1 MSATIDLSEYFN
13 SPNLSSDEVFAQED
27 RLAADL
33 EEAAGDYWNAASG
46 IAYTLREIADSSE
59 HVSFLNPQFSTLTEE
74 HPGVVL
80 IGFGVVAVYIKHYHV
95 QTRVLENTQEIH
107 QHLAG
112 FTAGVRTEAWRV
124 LGEHMANMATKY

>member
-27 RLAADL
+27 RLAAVL
-33 EEAAGDYWNAASG
+33 EEAAGDWHASSG

-59 HVSFLNPQFSTLTEE
+59 YVSFLNPQFSTLTEE

-80 IGFGVVAVYIKHYHV
+80 IGFGAVAIYIKYYHV
-95 QTRVLENTQEIH
+95 QVRVLESTQEIH

-112 FTAGVRTEAWRV
+112 FTAGVRTQAWRT
-124 LGEHMANMATKY
+124 LGEHMAYMATRY

>member
-1 MSATIDLSEYFN
+1 MSTTIDLSEYFD
-13 SPNLSSDEVFAQED
+13 SPNLNSDEIFAQED
-27 RLAADL
+27 RLAAVL
-33 EEAAGDYWNAASG
+33 EEAAGGWQASSG

-80 IGFGVVAVYIKHYHV
+80 IGFGVVAIHIKYYHV
-95 QTRVLENTQEIH
+95 QVRVLESTQEIH

-112 FTAGVRTEAWRV
+112 FTAGVHTEAWRM
-124 LGEHMANMATKY
+124 LGDHMANMATRY